1 MNINFK
7 QLATQTLTGLGVIAT
22 IVITAY
28 AEGMGSR
35 SNVTVKKALPFCSSP
50 DDVAIS
56 ELLKASKDYWR
67 DSDKVM
73 TAEKIAEIA
82 SKEGQTSYTK
92 TIAMNALSQ
101 IREDVWQSN
110 SKSAVM
116 DLIMKVV

>member
-50 DDVAIS
+50 DDMAIS
-56 ELLKASKDYWR
+56 ELLKAAKDSWG
-67 DSDKVM
+67 DSAKLDI
-73 TAEKIAEIA
+73 AQKICNIA
-82 SKEGQTSYTK
+82 TKEGQTSYTK
-92 TIAMNALSQ
+92 TVAIQALSQ
-101 IREDVWQSN
+101 IRDEIWSSSN
-110 SKSAVM
+110 KSSIT
-116 DLIMKVV
+116 DLIVSLI